1 MITLKKK
8 LIYENYFSRKSMD
21 SCPFNLVMEE
31 GIVTKILVRP
41 EGKFSKLYFSKAYS
55 SPSFINFPPLKTF
68 VKERCGLFSSMVDHD
83 LCWFSKRCKKKS
95 RRSLYLKK
103 KEKSVSFLK
112 YIYIYIDH
120 FDLSLDEKLVRDN
133 PREKR

>member
-21 SCPFNLVMEE
+21 SCSFNLVMEE

-55 SPSFINFPPLKTF
+55 SPSFINFPPLRHLLRNDVASSPRWWITIYVGSRKG
-68 VKERCGLFSSMVDHD
+68 VKKNPGD
-83 LCWFSKRCKKKS
+83 L
-95 RRSLYLKK
+95 
-103 KEKSVSFLK
+103 
-112 YIYIYIDH
+112 YI
-120 FDLSLDEKLVRDN
+120 
-133 PREKR
+133 